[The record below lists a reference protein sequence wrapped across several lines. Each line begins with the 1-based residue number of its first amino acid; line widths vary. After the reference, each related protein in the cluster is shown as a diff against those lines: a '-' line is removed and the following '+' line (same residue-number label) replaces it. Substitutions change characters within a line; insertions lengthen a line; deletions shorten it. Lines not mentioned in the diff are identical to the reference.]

1 LQFIPGLGKEDGR
14 MTFGPTELFLVAIVA
29 LAIGILLAALR
40 LFLGPTS
47 PDRVVALDTIN
58 TMVVGLMIALSVY
71 YEQVV
76 FAGIAVVYAFLSF
89 GATLFIARYL
99 EQSKESEGGN

>member
-1 LQFIPGLGKEDGR
+1 MTPNELILIGL
-14 MTFGPTELFLVAIVA
+14 IV
-29 LAIGILLAALR
+29 LAAGILLAVLR

-58 TMVVGLMIALSVY
+58 TIVVGIMVALAAF

-76 FAGIAVVYAFLSF
+76 FVDIAVVYALLSF
-89 GATLFIARYL
+89 GATMFIARYI
-99 EQSKESEGGN
+99 ERHKESGGAE